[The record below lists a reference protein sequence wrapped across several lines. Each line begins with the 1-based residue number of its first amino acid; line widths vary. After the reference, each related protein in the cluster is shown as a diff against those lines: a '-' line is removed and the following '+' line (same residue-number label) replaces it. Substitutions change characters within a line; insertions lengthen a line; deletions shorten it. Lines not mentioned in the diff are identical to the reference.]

1 MKDEKIEFADWLVNN
16 MVASMIYEVSKQL
29 GIAVSIND
37 SKNREK
43 LSKHKQDQLLDLE
56 HHLYSALRSLQEY
69 FMLRDE
75 EAKDE

>member
-1 MKDEKIEFADWLVNN
+1 MDEEKIEFADWFVNN
-16 MVASMIYEVSKQL
+16 MVASMIYDVSNQL
-29 GIAVSIND
+29 GIVASIND

-43 LSKHKQDQLLDLE
+43 LSKHKQDQLSDLE